1 MQADAIAAQLASGGA
16 LAIAAAIRSGEVS
29 AVEVARAALDAI
41 AARNGLLNCFTAVT
55 AERALAEAAAVD
67 AKRARGETLPALAGV
82 PYAAKNLF
90 DISHLTTLAG
100 SRIQATQP
108 PATRDAALVERLHA
122 AGAVLVGATNMDEYA
137 YGFTTENTHYGVTRN
152 PRDTNRIAG
161 GSSGGSAAAV
171 AAGLAPLA
179 LGTDTNGSIRVP
191 ASLCGIYGIKP
202 TYGRLSRRGAFPF
215 VASFDHVGPFA
226 RSVAD
231 LAACYDALQDA
242 DPDDPVQARRAP
254 EPTVPSLDEGAR
266 GLRVAV
272 LGGYFER
279 VANDQ
284 ARAARD
290 TVARALGATRSVEL
304 PEVER
309 ARAAAFV
316 ITGAEGA
323 ALHLQHL
330 RTRSAEFDPIQRERF
345 LAGALLPA
353 VWAVQAQRLRAWF
366 RARVLELLRDHDIL
380 LTPATP
386 FAAPAFG
393 EDMTEVG
400 GVRMPTRPAIGLQT
414 QPISFVGLPVVT
426 VPVWPGEPGRGLP
439 MGVQVIAAPWREDL
453 ALRVAAQLERDG
465 VVSSPVAA

>member
-1 MQADAIAAQLASGGA
+1 MQADAITGQGA
-16 LAIAAAIRSGEVS
+16 LTIAAAIRAGEVS

-41 AARNGLLNCFTAVT
+41 AKRNGLLNCFTAT
-55 AERALAEAAAVD
+55 TPERALAEAAAVD
-67 AKRARGETLPALAGV
+67 AKRARGEALPALAGV
-82 PYAAKNLF
+82 PFAAKNLF
-90 DISHLTTLAG
+90 DIRDLTTLAG

-108 PATRDAALVERLHA
+108 PATRDAAVVERLQA

-202 TYGRLSRRGAFPF
+202 TYGHLSRRGAFPF

-231 LAACYDALQDA
+231 LAACYDALQGEDTG
-242 DPDDPVQARRAP
+242 DPVQARRP
-254 EPTVPSLDEGAR
+254 VEPTTPSLAEGTR
-266 GLRVAV
+266 GLRIAT
-272 LGGYFER
+272 LGGYFDR

-290 TVARALGATRSVEL
+290 AVARALGASRSVEL

-323 ALHLQHL
+323 ALHLHNL
-330 RTRSAEFDPIQRERF
+330 RTRSADFDPIQRERF

-366 RARVLELLRDHDIL
+366 RARVLEVLQDHDIL

-386 FAAPAFG
+386 FPAPAFG

-400 GVRMPTRPAIGLQT
+400 GMRMPTRPAIGLQS
-414 QPISFVGLPVVT
+414 QPISFIGLPVVT
-426 VPVWPGEPGRGLP
+426 VPVWPGEPGSGLP

-465 VVSSPVAA
+465 VVSSPVAR